1 MTDRRIVGS
10 IDVRQ
15 AGRLILSVPADE
27 GWSLYVDGKKT
38 KIKPFADALIGVH
51 LKKERIRS
59 SCVIPHRAYRSE
71 LSSA

>member
-27 GWSLYVDGKKT
+27 GWTLYVDGKRRK
-38 KIKPFADALIGVH
+38 
-51 LKKERIRS
+51 
-59 SCVIPHRAYRSE
+59 
-71 LSSA
+71 